1 MCKTLS
7 SWRRCLFQL
16 VSLAFRVGCPIMVGG
31 AVADLTATTEP
42 DVKVFLHPALR
53 RTGSCAPY
61 GVLVTS
67 TLSGGHHHDS
77 DHAVAPDWPGHY
89 RYGCHS
95 GGGFREGLLS

>member
-42 DVKVFLHPALR
+42 DVKVFLIGR
-53 RTGSCAPY
+53 GII
-61 GVLVTS
+61 VM
-67 TLSGGHHHDS
+67 
-77 DHAVAPDWPGHY
+77 VAIPVADFEKVF
-89 RYGCHS
+89 CH
-95 GGGFREGLLS
+95 ET